1 MALDIQFLGHSAF
14 LLADGTH
21 TLLIDPFLTGN
32 PTASTTA
39 QDIRCTHI
47 ALSHGHSDHI
57 GDTVSIAQRCDA
69 VVVAPF
75 ETANYLGEQGLAHV
89 ESGNPGGRVK
99 TSFGS
104 VSFVQAFHSSSYE
117 GRYMGAACGLII
129 SMGGK
134 CMYHCGDTALF
145 GDMKLIGELY
155 KPDIAA
161 VPIGDRF
168 TMDASQGAR
177 AAELIGAPVAVPIH
191 YRTFPL
197 LAQSADGFTPRGV
210 QVQELMPG
218 EHLRLE

>member
-1 MALDIQFLGHSAF
+1 MALDVQFLGHSAF
-14 LLADGTH
+14 LLTDGEYR
-21 TLLIDPFLTGN
+21 LLIDPFLSGN
-32 PTASTTA
+32 PTASA
-39 QDIRCTHI
+39 RAEEIDCTHI

-57 GDTVSIAQRCDA
+57 GDTVSIARRCEA

-75 ETANYLGEQGLAHV
+75 ETANFLGEQGLGRV
-89 ESGNPGGRVK
+89 EQGNPGGRVE

-104 VSFVQAFHSSSYE
+104 VAFVQAFHSSSYE

-145 GDMKLIGELY
+145 GDMKLIGEVH

-168 TMDASQGAR
+168 TMDAVQGAR
-177 AAELIGAPVAVPIH
+177 AAELIGAPIAVPIH

-197 LAQSADGFTPRGV
+197 LAQSAAGFAPRGI
-210 QVQELMPG
+210 QVQELNPG